1 VRGLADKVVV
11 IAGGATGIGADS
23 ARRLCDEGAKVVVGD
38 INEVDGRATVDAIVA
53 GGGTA
58 HFVAFDMADEA
69 SVRLLMESAAE
80 RFGGIDALF
89 SNAADLRPEIVLADS
104 DVVDVDLAVWHRTIA
119 VNLTGFFYAARHAIP
134 HLLARGG
141 GAILVT
147 SSADAF
153 AGAAERPAYAS
164 SKAGLGA
171 LVRHIATRWG
181 KDGIRA
187 NAVAPG
193 PVLSEV
199 FEANATTEM
208 IDGFL
213 AQLRL
218 GRLGRP
224 PDIASMVAFLLSD
237 EGSWVTGQVV
247 SVDGGMVVR

>member
-1 VRGLADKVVV
+1 VVV
-11 IAGGATGIGADS
+11 IAGGATGIGA
-23 ARRLCDEGAKVVVGD
+23 ATAHRLGDEGARVVVGD
-38 INEVDGRATVDAIVA
+38 INAVDGQATVDAISS

-58 HFVAFDMADEA
+58 HFVEFDMADEL
-69 SVRLLMESAAE
+69 SVGKLIESAAE

-89 SNAADLRPEIVLADS
+89 SNAADLRPEIVLADT

-119 VNLTGFFYAARHAIP
+119 VNLTGSFYAARHAIP

-141 GAILVT
+141 GAIVVT

-153 AGAAERPAYAS
+153 LGAAERPAYAA

-171 LVRHIATRWG
+171 LIRHIANRWG
-181 KDGIRA
+181 KEGIRA

-193 PVLSEV
+193 PVLSEI
-199 FEANATTEM
+199 FEAHATAEM
-208 IDGFL
+208 TNGFL

-237 EGSWVTGQVV
+237 EGAWITGQVL

>member
-1 VRGLADKVVV
+1 VQGLAGKVVV
-11 IAGGATGIGADS
+11 IAGGATGIGAAT
-23 ARRLCDEGAKVVVGD
+23 ARRLGDEGAKVVVGD
-38 INEVDGRATVDAIVA
+38 INAVDGQATADAVSA

-58 HFVAFDMADEA
+58 HFVAFDMADEP
-69 SVRLLMESAAE
+69 SVGRLFESAAE

-89 SNAADLRPEIVLADS
+89 SSAADLRPEIVLADS
-104 DVVDVDLAVWHRTIA
+104 NVVDVDLAVWHRTIA

-141 GAILVT
+141 GAIVVT

-153 AGAAERPAYAS
+153 LGAAERPAYAT

-171 LVRHIATRWG
+171 LIRHISNRWG
-181 KDGIRA
+181 KEGIRA

-199 FEANATTEM
+199 FEANATAEM
-208 IDGFL
+208 INGFL

-237 EGSWVTGQVV
+237 EGAWITGQVV